1 MLEKRV
7 PLGVASDI
15 MGWSASTMAKV
26 EERYGHTDNQERR
39 AAIDAL
45 SSAARWDRERAQRRT
60 QSTREE
66 KCERAETP

>member
-7 PLGVASDI
+7 PLSVASDI
-15 MGWSASTMAKV
+15 MGWSASTMAKM

-45 SSAARWDRERAQRRT
+45 SSAARAGQ
-60 QSTREE
+60 
-66 KCERAETP
+66 